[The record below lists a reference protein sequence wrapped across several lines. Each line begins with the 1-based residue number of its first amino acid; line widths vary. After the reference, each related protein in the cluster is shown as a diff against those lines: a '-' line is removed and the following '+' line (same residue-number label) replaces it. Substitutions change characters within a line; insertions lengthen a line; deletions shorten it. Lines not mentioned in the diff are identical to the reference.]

1 MERKKTPNFF
11 RCFYGLMECLGL
23 WYYNATAQII
33 FFTGN
38 AQSNRERYPSEQQP
52 GAWNCDDCTYS
63 NHPSRTVCEMCGKI
77 RSQGEYMKL

>member
-1 MERKKTPNFF
+1 MQLWKYFF
-11 RCFYGLMECLGL
+11 
-23 WYYNATAQII
+23 I
-33 FFTGN
+33 GN

-77 RSQGEYMKL
+77 RSQGEWMKL

>member
-1 MERKKTPNFF
+1 MGKKNFAQIF
-11 RCFYGLMECLGL
+11 KCFSGTIEYWGL
-23 WYYNATAQII
+23 WYYNATAEI
-33 FFTGN
+33 FICAGN

-77 RSQGEYMKL
+77 RSQGEYMG

>member
-1 MERKKTPNFF
+1 MKMEKKRLHKFSNVFI
-11 RCFYGLMECLGL
+11 MQL
-23 WYYNATAQII
+23 WKY

-77 RSQGEYMKL
+77 RSQGEWMKL